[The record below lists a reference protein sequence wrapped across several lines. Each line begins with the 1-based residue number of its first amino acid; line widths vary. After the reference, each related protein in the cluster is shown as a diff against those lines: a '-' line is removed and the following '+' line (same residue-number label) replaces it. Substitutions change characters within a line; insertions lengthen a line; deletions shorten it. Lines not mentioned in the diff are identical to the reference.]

1 MLNRYTLLQAANY
14 GEFKTVNGTTSVTTD
29 NGTGTVGNEESVGKA
44 LRETHVPRSDIF
56 LTTKLE

>member
-29 NGTGTVGNEESVGKA
+29 NGTGTVGNEESVGNA